1 VSEPMSIGP
10 NAELGYD
17 SARPLRPPSF
27 AGLRAAAGFL
37 LTSLPLGL
45 FWFVVLAAP
54 ILLGTFLS
62 AVWVVTG
69 PILALVWWSGKQRR
83 QTLLSGLALI
93 STPLTFLS
101 ARGAQDE
108 RRRIARSLGYAAP
121 SPYRRLPPG
130 PKLARVRAEDPA
142 VWRDLAYLLLLLP
155 IGAAEFAGVIAGFV
169 FLLATITLPA
179 WLFVGFPDG
188 APLWQEVRI
197 DTFPEALTVAVVG
210 LPVSA
215 LAGYL
220 LIAGLSQAHISLG
233 RALLGPSRR
242 ARLTERVEELTESR
256 SRVLAVA
263 LAERRRIERD
273 LHDGAQQRLIS
284 LAMDLGMARQKIK
297 SDPEA
302 ARALVEE
309 AHEEAKRASA
319 DIRDLVRGIHPAVLS
334 DRGLDA
340 AISALADRC
349 PVPVEVD
356 VALDERPPETV
367 ETTAYF
373 VVAEALANVAKHSG
387 ASEAQ
392 VSVWRAPEDMLVVE
406 IVDDGKG
413 GADPEA
419 GTGLAGLA
427 DRLAALDGCLFVES
441 PAGGPTRV
449 GAELLLGAFDG
460 TARRTP

>member
-1 VSEPMSIGP
+1 MAIGP
-10 NAELGYD
+10 KAELGYD
-17 SARPLRPPSF
+17 SDRPFSPPSF

-54 ILLGTFLS
+54 ILIGIFLS
-62 AVWVVTG
+62 AVWVMG
-69 PILALVWWSGKQRR
+69 PIFALVWWSGEQRR

-108 RRRIARSLGYAAP
+108 RRRIARSLGYAVP

-155 IGAAEFAGVIAGFV
+155 IGCAEFAGVIAGFV
-169 FLLATITLPA
+169 FVLATITLPA
-179 WLFVGFPDG
+179 WLFVAFPDG
-188 APLWQEVRI
+188 ALLWQEVRI
-197 DTFPEALTVAVVG
+197 DTFPEALTVAVVA

-220 LIAGLSQAHISLG
+220 LIAGLSQAHIALG

-256 SRVLAVA
+256 SRVIAVA

-284 LAMDLGMARQKIK
+284 LAMDLGMARQKI
-297 SDPEA
+297 STDPEA

-309 AHEEAKRASA
+309 AHEEAKRTSA

-356 VALDERPPETV
+356 VELDRRPPEVV

-392 VSVWRAPEDMLVVE
+392 VSVWRAPEDVLVVE

-427 DRLAALDGCLFVES
+427 DRLAALDGRLFVES

>member
-1 VSEPMSIGP
+1 MAIGP
-10 NAELGYD
+10 KAEVGYD
-17 SARPLRPPSF
+17 SDRPFSPPSF

-54 ILLGTFLS
+54 ILIGIFLS
-62 AVWVVTG
+62 AVWVMG
-69 PILALVWWSGKQRR
+69 PIFALVWWSGEQRR

-108 RRRIARSLGYAAP
+108 RRRIARSLGYAVP

-155 IGAAEFAGVIAGFV
+155 IGSAEFAGVIAGFV
-169 FLLATITLPA
+169 FVLATITLPA
-179 WLFVGFPDG
+179 WLFVAFPDG
-188 APLWQEVRI
+188 ALLWQEVRI
-197 DTFPEALTVAVVG
+197 DTFPEALTVAVVA

-220 LIAGLSQAHISLG
+220 LIAGLSQAHIALG

-284 LAMDLGMARQKIK
+284 LAMDLGMARQKI
-297 SDPEA
+297 STDPEA

-309 AHEEAKRASA
+309 AHEEAKRTSA

-356 VALDERPPETV
+356 VELDRRPPEVV

-392 VSVWRAPEDMLVVE
+392 VSVWRAPEDVLVVE

-427 DRLAALDGCLFVES
+427 DRLAALDGRLFVES

-449 GAELLLGAFDG
+449 GAELLLGALDG

>member
-1 VSEPMSIGP
+1 MSEPMAIGP
-10 NAELGYD
+10 KAELGYD
-17 SARPLRPPSF
+17 SDRPFSPPSF

-54 ILLGTFLS
+54 ILIGIFLS
-62 AVWVVTG
+62 AVWVMG
-69 PILALVWWSGKQRR
+69 PIFALVWWSGEQRR

-108 RRRIARSLGYAAP
+108 RRRIARSLGYAVP

-155 IGAAEFAGVIAGFV
+155 IGCAEFAGVIAGFV
-169 FLLATITLPA
+169 FVLATITLPA
-179 WLFVGFPDG
+179 WLFVAFPDG
-188 APLWQEVRI
+188 ALLWQEVRI
-197 DTFPEALTVAVVG
+197 DTFPEALTVAVVA

-220 LIAGLSQAHISLG
+220 LIAGLSQAHIALG

-256 SRVLAVA
+256 SRVIAVA

-284 LAMDLGMARQKIK
+284 LAMDLGMARQKI
-297 SDPEA
+297 STDPEA

-309 AHEEAKRASA
+309 AHEEAKRTSA

-356 VALDERPPETV
+356 VELDRRPPEVV

-392 VSVWRAPEDMLVVE
+392 VSVWRAPEDVLVVE

-427 DRLAALDGCLFVES
+427 DRLAALDGRLFVES

-449 GAELLLGAFDG
+449 GAELLGALDG
-460 TARRTP
+460 TARRSP

>member
-1 VSEPMSIGP
+1 MAIGP
-10 NAELGYD
+10 KAELGYD
-17 SARPLRPPSF
+17 SDRPFSPPSF

-54 ILLGTFLS
+54 ILIGIFLS
-62 AVWVVTG
+62 AVWVMG
-69 PILALVWWSGKQRR
+69 PIFALVWWSGEQRR

-108 RRRIARSLGYAAP
+108 RRRIARSLGYAVP

-155 IGAAEFAGVIAGFV
+155 IGCAEFAGVIAGFV
-169 FLLATITLPA
+169 FVLATITLPA
-179 WLFVGFPDG
+179 WLFVAFPDG
-188 APLWQEVRI
+188 ALLWQEVRI
-197 DTFPEALTVAVVG
+197 DTFPEALTVAVVA

-220 LIAGLSQAHISLG
+220 LIAGLSQAHIALG

-284 LAMDLGMARQKIK
+284 LAMDLGMARQKI
-297 SDPEA
+297 STDPEA

-309 AHEEAKRASA
+309 AHEEAKRTSA

-356 VALDERPPETV
+356 VELDRRPPEVV

-392 VSVWRAPEDMLVVE
+392 VSVWRAPEDVLVVE

-427 DRLAALDGCLFVES
+427 DRLAALDGRLFVES

-449 GAELLLGAFDG
+449 GAELLLGALDG